1 MKGKA
6 KKKTNPKIKSKT
18 GWYFIEVT
26 YKSLYK
32 NRMVL
37 LLCYASQNS

>member
-6 KKKTNPKIKSKT
+6 KKKPPKIKKQNQM
-18 GWYFIEVT
+18 YFIEVT

-37 LLCYASQNS
+37 LLCYELQNT